1 MRYDTMKTI
10 CIIGAGRVGAS
21 AAFAL
26 VLKGHRNIHIYDIDR
41 KRATGEAMDLCDA
54 AGEPSAVSAWDELKR
69 ADVYVMS
76 AGKPRTADM
85 TRQDLYAFNAGIS
98 EPIFRRIAELNPA
111 AHVIVATNPSDEIA
125 ELARKHLKNVTVSA
139 YINDSNR
146 AKIVFGRPVKL
157 AGTHSSRKFVGLAP
171 DEEKLIKE
179 YNGRAAEIIG
189 LKGCTQWGVASEIA
203 ELVEKMVKP

>member
-1 MRYDTMKTI
+1 MNGSI

-26 VLKGHRNIHIYDIDR
+26 VLRGRRNIHIYDIDR
-41 KRATGEAMDLCDA
+41 KRAQGEAMDLCDV

-146 AKIVFGRPVKL
+146 ANIVFGRPVRL
-157 AGTHSSRKFVGLAP
+157 AGTHSKREFIGLTPA
-171 DEEKLIKE
+171 EEKLIDK

-203 ELVEKMVKP
+203 ELVEKMVEP

>member
-1 MRYDTMKTI
+1 MKNKLV

-26 VLKGHRNIHIYDIDR
+26 VLKGFRNIRIHDIDMN
-41 KRATGEAMDLCDA
+41 RAKGEAMDLCDA
-54 AGEPSAVSAWDELKR
+54 AGDANAAGVWSEIRK
-69 ADVYVMS
+69 ADIYVMA

-85 TRQDLYAFNAGIS
+85 TRQDLYGFNAGIS
-98 EPIFRRIAELNPA
+98 EPIFRRIAELNPD

-125 ELARKHLKNVTVSA
+125 DIARKYLKNVTVSA
-139 YINDSNR
+139 FINDTKR
-146 AKIVFGRPVKL
+146 ASIVFGRPVRL
-157 AGTHSSRKFVGLAP
+157 SGTHSDRKFIGLKPA
-171 DEEKLIKE
+171 EEKLIEK

-203 ELVEKMVKP
+203 ELVERLAKQK